1 MHHAS
6 TVAIALA
13 TVIAAGCTIS
23 PPPPPKAEGNY
34 RPINRLSNVPLNTSI
49 PRVFDLDYS
58 GSLEGALVAIRK
70 QQPQMRIEPSEGER
84 KVVNVKISA
93 RQVTLENALQ
103 LLARETKGVAEI
115 VHRPDAVNKID
126 TILIRYK

>member
-1 MHHAS
+1 MRSAQLLPM
-6 TVAIALA
+6 ALA
-13 TVIAAGCTIS
+13 VALTTGCTIS
-23 PPPPPKAEGNY
+23 PPPPPQPEGDY
-34 RPINRLSNVPLNTSI
+34 RPVNKLSNVPLNTSI

-70 QQPQMRIEPSEGER
+70 HQPQVRIEPSEGER
-84 KVVNVKISA
+84 KVVNITISA

-103 LLARETKGVAEI
+103 LLARETKGIAEI

>member
-13 TVIAAGCTIS
+13 AAVAAGCTIS
-23 PPPPPKAEGNY
+23 PPPPPKAEGDY

-70 QQPQMRIEPSEGER
+70 QQPQVRIEPSEGER
-84 KVVNVKISA
+84 KVVNIKIAA

-115 VHRPDAVNKID
+115 IHRPDAGNKID
-126 TILIRYK
+126 TVLVRYK